1 MLSILSVKDL
11 QKRILMHLKI
21 TWSINIITNKSMFY
35 NITQT
40 GQVRMQNIYW
50 IFTYA
55 IFFFLEWHY
64 ISNPM
69 KLELFKC
76 KNSVKLAL
84 CKDKKTYVMNWNSS
98 DKTYRTTEDGMG
110 KSFVKTVIMIR
121 MEVSKNIGLTTFNL
135 SIAECI
141 NSDLCT
147 WKQYRKCS

>member
-40 GQVRMQNIYW
+40 GHAKYLLDIY
-50 IFTYA
+50 ICNL
-55 IFFFLEWHY
+55 FFLEWHY